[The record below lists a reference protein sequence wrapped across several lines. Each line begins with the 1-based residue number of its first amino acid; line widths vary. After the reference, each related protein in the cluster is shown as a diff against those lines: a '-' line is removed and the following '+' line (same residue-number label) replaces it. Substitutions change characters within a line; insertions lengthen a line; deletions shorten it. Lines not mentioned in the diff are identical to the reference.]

1 MAAPAR
7 TILQQRPARRG
18 RPPASNIG
26 PMILGFKPDFV
37 PLIISG
43 TKVHTIRAG
52 RRWVAGQPI
61 SFCINLGPDNLAK
74 FKPDGVAQ
82 TVQAIRAAVIDGI
95 CLVEIDGRRLPG
107 PELVEFVRR
116 DGFESADQL
125 FHFLA
130 GYDGLPFVGQLIH
143 WTDLVY

>member
-1 MAAPAR
+1 
-7 TILQQRPARRG
+7 
-18 RPPASNIG
+18 
-26 PMILGFKPDFV
+26 MILGFKPDFV

-61 SFCINLGPDNLAK
+61 SFCTNLSPDNEPQ
-74 FKPDGVAQ
+74 FQPDGVAQ
-82 TVQAIRAAVIDGI
+82 TVQAIRAEKIHATY
-95 CLVEIDGRRLPG
+95 LVEIDGRQLPAS
-107 PELVEFVRR
+107 ELAEFVHR

-125 FHFLA
+125 FDFLA
-130 GYDGLPFVGQLIH
+130 GYHGLPFVGQLIH

>member
-1 MAAPAR
+1 
-7 TILQQRPARRG
+7 
-18 RPPASNIG
+18 
-26 PMILGFKPDFV
+26 MILGFKPDFV

-74 FKPDGVAQ
+74 FQPDGVAQ
-82 TVQAIRAAVIDGI
+82 TVQTIRAEEINGTY
-95 CLVEIDGRRLPG
+95 LVEIDGRQLPA
-107 PELVEFVRR
+107 PELAKFVRR

-125 FHFLA
+125 FDFLA
-130 GYDGLPFVGQLIH
+130 GYHGLPFVGQLIH

>member
-1 MAAPAR
+1 
-7 TILQQRPARRG
+7 
-18 RPPASNIG
+18 
-26 PMILGFKPDFV
+26 MILGFKPDFV

-52 RRWVAGQPI
+52 RRWIAGQSI

-74 FKPDGVAQ
+74 FQPDGVAQ
-82 TVQAIRAAVIDGI
+82 TVQDIRAAQINGT
-95 CLVEIDGRRLPG
+95 CLIEINGRQLPE
-107 PELVEFVRR
+107 PELAEFVRR

-130 GYDGLPFVGQLIH
+130 GYHGLPFVGQLIQ
-143 WTDLVY
+143 WTGLVY